1 MKKTAFLTLGCKLN
15 YAETS
20 TYERKLL
27 KEDIEVV
34 PWEEKADI
42 YVVNTC
48 TVTEHSDKKCRN
60 IIRKL
65 HRVSPEAA
73 IFVTGCYAQMKKT
86 EIEKI
91 EGVAAVFGAEEKTHV
106 VPVISAYIRNGE
118 LPDITKT
125 SCART
130 DNPEPGHDAGCG
142 NFLPAYSSGERTRSF
157 LKVQDGCDYFCS
169 YCTVPYARGRSRN
182 IPIKD
187 IVVQAREIAADG
199 IKEIVLTGVNT
210 GDFGKSS
217 GESFLDLLKALNDV
231 DGIERY
237 RISSI
242 EPNLL
247 TDSIVDWIASGTKF
261 LPHFGKR

>member
-91 EGVAAVFGAEEKTHV
+91 EGVAAVFGAEEKSMI
-106 VPVISAYIRNGE
+106 VPTVMEYLASRASSDLPETSEMPESAA
-118 LPDITKT
+118 L
-125 SCART
+125 
-130 DNPEPGHDAGCG
+130 
-142 NFLPAYSSGERTRSF
+142 SG
-157 LKVQDGCDYFCS
+157 
-169 YCTVPYARGRSRN
+169 SR
-182 IPIKD
+182 
-187 IVVQAREIAADG
+187 V
-199 IKEIVLTGVNT
+199 
-210 GDFGKSS
+210 S
-217 GESFLDLLKALNDV
+217 
-231 DGIERY
+231 
-237 RISSI
+237 
-242 EPNLL
+242 
-247 TDSIVDWIASGTKF
+247 
-261 LPHFGKR
+261 